1 MTIVSD
7 IVTLESSGGQTDY
20 VLSIQEVSENEVHAN
35 ILREGEMAVANW
47 NVEFFH
53 EGSFIDSVTDSIPKS
68 TGGSNYY
75 FRSEDYS
82 IDYQQGDFIEVLFW
96 TDEFTQNDEV
106 LEVILEAEIGE
117 SQSEP
122 TGESEPNIVDISLNQ
137 LPDAGDTVYSVEA
150 TVTVENQIISGDGY
164 TIRTWVTIQVDETD
178 DWDQQE
184 MVIEPGV
191 QDTASVAYLDMEAHS
206 SYNIC
211 AELDGY
217 EQA

>member
-7 IVTLESSGGQTDY
+7 TVTLEGSGGKTDY
-20 VLSIQEVSENEVHAN
+20 VLSIQEASESQVYAN
-35 ILREGEMAVANW
+35 ILREGEVAVANW
-47 NVEFFH
+47 NVEFYY
-53 EGSFIDSVTDSIPKS
+53 EGSFIDSVTGSIPKS
-68 TGGSNYY
+68 TGGTNYY
-75 FRSEDYS
+75 FQESDYS
-82 IDYQQGDFIEVLFW
+82 ISYQNGDVVEVIFW

-106 LEVILEAEIGE
+106 LEVVLEAEIGE
-117 SQSEP
+117 TQSEP

-137 LPDAGDTVYSVEA
+137 LPDAGNTSYSVEA
-150 TVTVENQIISGDGY
+150 NVTVENQIISGGGY
-164 TIRTWVTIQVDETD
+164 TIRTWVTIDVGETG

-191 QDTASVAYLDMEAHS
+191 QDSASVVYLDIEPHD
-206 SYNIC
+206 SYEIC